1 MIVDTRILR
10 RLLTSRT
17 DEIEKAV
24 AGTGVLPRTVIG
36 VATFLMDNEGNT
48 DLFTAKH
55 QEIFV
60 RFIKPLLDT
69 PRR

>member
-17 DEIEKAV
+17 EEIEKAV

-36 VATFLMDNEGNT
+36 VATFLLDNEGNT

-55 QEIFV
+55 QEIFD

-69 PRR
+69 RRS